1 MELDWNQ
8 EDVKE
13 DTYEAIPI
21 GDYLAIVE
29 DEESRDAKSG
39 NGVVLILKFQIID
52 GKFKGRKISKLF
64 NVRNE
69 SVKSETIG
77 RSQLKSLSVACGRP
91 TEKNTLNLQAIPVM
105 IRVGVGS
112 DGRTEIKNFFNTKD
126 YADKPPRM
134 LTKAPGPITKTE
146 TPKKAWE

>member
-13 DTYEAIPI
+13 DTYEAIPT

-29 DEESRDAKSG
+29 DEESRDANSG

-69 SVKSETIG
+69 SEKAETIG

-105 IRVGVGS
+105 IRIATGN
-112 DGRTEIKNFFNTKD
+112 DGRSEVKSFFNTKD
-126 YADKPPRM
+126 YAEKPPRM
-134 LTKAPGPITKTE
+134 LTKAPALTTKAEAT
-146 TPKKAWE
+146 KKAWE